1 VKKIALMILAL
12 TIGGAAGMMHKSIR
26 MANAADATAPQARW
40 ENEQAAA
47 QARWETEQ
55 DEKAAKVCR
64 DAGGMPIWGC
74 FTGKLAG
81 CSPVPKKD
89 AARQ

>member
-26 MANAADATAPQARW
+26 MANAAEARADAQARW
-40 ENEQAAA
+40 ENEQ
-47 QARWETEQ
+47 
-55 DEKAAKVCR
+55 DEKAAMVCR

>member
-1 VKKIALMILAL
+1 MKIALMILAL

-26 MANAADATAPQARW
+26 MANAAEARAAAQARW
-40 ENEQAAA
+40 ENEQD
-47 QARWETEQ
+47 EQ
-55 DEKAAKVCR
+55 AAKVCR

-89 AARQ
+89 AARDQNGTS

>member
-1 VKKIALMILAL
+1 MKKIALMILAL

-26 MANAADATAPQARW
+26 MANAAEAR
-40 ENEQAAA
+40 AAA
-47 QARWETEQ
+47 QARWNEQ
-55 DEKAAKVCR
+55 DEKAAKDCR
-64 DAGGMPIWGC
+64 DAGGIPIWGC

-81 CSPVPKKD
+81 CSPVPKTD

>member
-1 VKKIALMILAL
+1 MKKIALMILAL

-26 MANAADATAPQARW
+26 MANAAEARAARMANA
-40 ENEQAAA
+40 EEARAAA
-47 QARWETEQ
+47 QARWSEQ
-55 DEKAAKVCR
+55 DEKAAKDCR
-64 DAGGMPIWGC
+64 DAGGIPIWGC

-81 CSPVPKKD
+81 CSPVPKTD